1 MGVLV
6 NFLAVIAGSL
16 VGLIFKKGIPSRIAD
31 TIQKGVALCVLLIGV
46 KGIDSG
52 NDTLMTVISI
62 VVGAAIGELINIDKQ
77 VNSLANALES
87 KLSRDKEEGTFA
99 TGFVSATLLFCVG
112 AMMVVGSLN
121 CGLGI
126 ENDTLYTK
134 SLLDGISSIIFAS
147 SFGIG
152 VMFSA
157 FPVLILQGAIALSA
171 HYIAPLLTTTIINE
185 MTCVGSLLIIA
196 LSLNLL
202 GLTKIKVANYLPAIF
217 LPILLCQFM

>member
-1 MGVLV
+1 MGVIV
-6 NFLAVIAGSL
+6 NCLSIIVGSL
-16 VGLIFKKGIPSRIAD
+16 VGIVFKKGIPERISD
-31 TIQKGVALCVLLIGV
+31 TVTKGVALCVLLIGV
-46 KGIDSG
+46 KGIMSG
-52 NDTLMTVISI
+52 ENTLITVIS
-62 VVGAAIGELINIDKQ
+62 VVLGAALGELINIDKGI
-77 VNSLANALES
+77 NRFAKFAER
-87 KLSRDKEEGTFA
+87 KLSRGKEDTGFS

-112 AMMVVGSLN
+112 AMTVVGSLN

-126 ENDTLYTK
+126 ENNTLYTK

-157 FPVLILQGAIALSA
+157 VPILITQGAIALSA

-202 GLTKIKVANYLPAIF
+202 GLCKIKVANYLPAIF
-217 LPILLCQFM
+217 IPIALCQFM

>member
-1 MGVLV
+1 MGVIV
-6 NFLAVIAGSL
+6 NFLSVIVGSL
-16 VGLIFKKGIPSRIAD
+16 VGLVFKRGIPERIGD
-31 TIQKGVALCVLLIGV
+31 TIQKGVGLCVLLIGIN
-46 KGIDSG
+46 GIGSG
-52 NDTLMTVISI
+52 ENTLITVIS
-62 VVGAAIGELINIDKQ
+62 VVIGAALGELINID
-77 VNSLANALES
+77 SLINRLAGRLER
-87 KLSRDKEEGTFA
+87 KLSRGSGGNFA

-157 FPVLILQGAIALSA
+157 FPVLILQGGIALSA
-171 HYIAPLLTTTIINE
+171 HYIAPLLTDPIIGE
-185 MTCVGSLLIIA
+185 MTCVGSLLIMA
-196 LSLNLL
+196 LSFNLL
-202 GLTKIKVANYLPAIF
+202 GICKLKVANYLPAIF
-217 LPILLCQFM
+217 IPLLLCQFM